1 MRIAFDLDGV
11 LADLHGSFANT
22 AIRLFPELDRSIV
35 GSPEIAASPPDLE
48 EFPTEVAAAPTAP
61 VAKVSL
67 TNTQSAAVWHE
78 LSATTNF
85 WESLDEIEP
94 GLVTKLAMVAEE
106 RRWEVLFIT
115 SRPRAQGRTV
125 QRQTQRWLEAKG
137 FPMPS
142 TYVVHGSRGQIAK
155 ALHID
160 VVVDDRPENCLD
172 VELESRA
179 AAILVWRGARASV
192 PASVRRMGVSVV
204 PTVQACLEVLQQS
217 DRPED
222 KQGLLQRLRRLVGA
236 TTPRNIR

>member
-11 LADLHGSFANT
+11 LADLHGSFANA
-22 AIRLFPELDRSIV
+22 AIQLFPELDRSIV
-35 GSPEIAASPPDLE
+35 GSPEIGASPPDLE
-48 EFPTEVAAAPTAP
+48 EFPTEIAAAP
-61 VAKVSL
+61 VANVSL
-67 TNTQSAAVWHE
+67 TNAQSAAVWRE

-94 GLVTKLAMVAEE
+94 GLVKELATVAEE

-179 AAILVWRGARASV
+179 AAILVWRGARGSV
-192 PASVRRMGVSVV
+192 PASVGRMGVSVV
-204 PTVQACLEVLQQS
+204 PTVQACLDVLQQS